1 MKALS
6 KPGNPQ
12 LEARLIK
19 KLIYGVLAGAMLAGG
34 SIYMCVVIAKAIVR

>member
-6 KPGNPQ
+6 KPGNSQ

-19 KLIYGVLAGAMLAGG
+19 KLIYGVLAGALLAGG
-34 SIYMCVVIAKAIVR
+34 SIYVCTVIAKAIVE